1 MELTSKA
8 KILVLYVNPYDMLN
22 ERGERLSGVSV
33 QYLFWGEGGETLVGQ
48 SEWDVTKAVGVQRG
62 KCSMDAA
69 LRAKMPIAPA
79 LYEADMSMT
88 VGGDGKA
95 VAKIVDV
102 AFLANVKFESYV
114 LPGLVI
120 PGMKVQEQPQAE
132 KPEPKTDAKK

>member
-22 ERGERLSGVSV
+22 EKGERLSGVSV
-33 QYLFWGEGGETLVGQ
+33 QYLFWGEGGETLVEQ

-69 LRAKMPIAPA
+69 LRVKMPIAPA

-95 VAKIVDV
+95 VAKITDV
-102 AFLANVKFESYV
+102 AYLANVRFDSYN

-120 PGMKVQEQPQAE
+120 PGMKVQEHPQAE
-132 KPEPKTDAKK
+132 KPDPKTETKK